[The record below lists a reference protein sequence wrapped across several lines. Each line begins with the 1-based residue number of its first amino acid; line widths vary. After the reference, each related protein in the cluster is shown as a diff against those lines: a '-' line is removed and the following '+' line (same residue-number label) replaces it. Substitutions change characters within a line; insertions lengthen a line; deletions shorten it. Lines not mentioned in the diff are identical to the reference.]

1 VRREEG
7 EILFV
12 GDKYDLAKH
21 PHVETFK
28 IDKKGVFKIGKNF
41 KKKEGIAIQSYG
53 DEKLVVEGDF
63 YKPSLKG
70 SPFYNGEPVPV
81 RFLNS
86 SGVSLNIL
94 TGRSSNFQMTPIKSS
109 GEIQEI
115 NLQSDFEKTYKFC
128 LVRRETG
135 LAGQKKEYQGD
146 VYSLDVGQEQER
158 RVEIV
163 RTPAGVQVAWIRG
176 KEADLEVLSP
186 VVAGKIYSERE
197 RVTGKNWSAWLESR
211 HQFKRGKATDQD

>member
-1 VRREEG
+1 MNV
-7 EILFV
+7 
-12 GDKYDLAKH
+12 A
-21 PHVETFK
+21 
-28 IDKKGVFKIGKNF
+28 
-41 KKKEGIAIQSYG
+41 
-53 DEKLVVEGDF
+53 
-63 YKPSLKG
+63 
-70 SPFYNGEPVPV
+70 
-81 RFLNS
+81 
-86 SGVSLNIL
+86 GVSLNIL

-211 HQFKRGKATDQD
+211 HQFKREGPIFLSFTRTRGEPTVTELREELEGLVRGKIIRSI